1 MRFELF
7 VALRYLFAR
16 RKQAFIYIISAMS
29 VLGVA
34 IGVAALVVVLGVY
47 NGFTTDIRDKIL
59 GANAHIIVSGPLAAL
74 TAPPSDADFEKMRGG
89 EAPELSGMAAVLRRI
104 NATPGVVG
112 STPFLY
118 AEGMLSS
125 PRGVKGVV
133 LRGIDPK
140 TAPDVLTMLDNLSS
154 GSVADLN
161 ASVEGAPPG
170 VLIGKELAQRL
181 GLVVG
186 SRVNLLSP
194 SGQKTTA
201 GFQPRI
207 RPYKVAGIFQ
217 TGMFEYDSSLGFISL
232 AAARDLLGLPSDQ
245 ISGIE
250 VTVKDVYKADT
261 VAAALQKELG
271 PLASV
276 RTWMDMN
283 ANLFAALKLEKIDVF
298 DLYVPIVEDV
308 DYPIAFEDAKELVKK
323 ATLPLGEEYQKLLDR
338 AFAERW
344 VDVYENDGKQSGAF
358 SCGVFGVH
366 PYVLMNFAGTL
377 NDAFTL
383 AHELGHS
390 MHSWFSDTTQ
400 DYVNHDYRIMVAEVA
415 STVNEVLL
423 TKYLLKT
430 ETDEKRRAYILNHF
444 LESFRTT
451 LYRQTLFAEF
461 ERKAHDLYAA
471 GQPLTATSLNKVY
484 HDLEATYYDGIGIDA
499 DIDPEW
505 SYIPHFYRA
514 FYVYQYAT
522 GFSSAVAIAEHILTT
537 GDASGYLKFL
547 TTGGSDYP
555 LEELKIAGVDLTKP
569 DTVRSALRVFDE
581 TIDEL
586 AKILL

>member
-207 RPYKVAGIFQ
+207 RPYRVAGIFQ

-283 ANLFAALKLEKIDVF
+283 ANLFAALKLEKIGMFILLAMVVLIGSF
-298 DLYVPIVEDV
+298 SIVTTLVMLVMEKTHD
-308 DYPIAFEDAKELVKK
+308 IAILMSMG
-323 ATLPLGEEYQKLLDR
+323 ATKGMIRRIFMLQGTIIGVVGTLLG
-338 AFAERW
+338 
-344 VDVYENDGKQSGAF
+344 
-358 SCGVFGVH
+358 
-366 PYVLMNFAGTL
+366 YVL
-377 NDAFTL
+377 
-383 AHELGHS
+383 
-390 MHSWFSDTTQ
+390 
-400 DYVNHDYRIMVAEVA
+400 
-415 STVNEVLL
+415 
-423 TKYLLKT
+423 
-430 ETDEKRRAYILNHF
+430 
-444 LESFRTT
+444 
-451 LYRQTLFAEF
+451 
-461 ERKAHDLYAA
+461 
-471 GQPLTATSLNKVY
+471 
-484 HDLEATYYDGIGIDA
+484 GIGLALLLQRYQFIKLPPGVYTL
-499 DIDPEW
+499 DIVVVGV
-505 SYIPHFYRA
+505 SAMTLCFL
-514 FYVYQYAT
+514 AT
-522 GFSSAVAIAEHILTT
+522 IYPARQASSLEPAE
-537 GDASGYLKFL
+537 
-547 TTGGSDYP
+547 
-555 LEELKIAGVDLTKP
+555 
-569 DTVRSALRVFDE
+569 ALRFE
-581 TIDEL
+581 
-586 AKILL
+586 

>member
-59 GANAHIIVSGPLAAL
+59 GANAHIIGFRVRWRRSPRRLRMRTSKKCAAAKPPNSPAWRLCSGASTPL
-74 TAPPSDADFEKMRGG
+74 
-89 EAPELSGMAAVLRRI
+89 
-104 NATPGVVG
+104 PGVVG

-154 GSVADLN
+154 GSVAGLN

-261 VAAALQKELG
+261 VAGRPPKGARPSG
-271 PLASV
+271 FRPD
-276 RTWMDMN
+276 MDGHERQS
-283 ANLFAALKLEKIDVF
+283 LRR
-298 DLYVPIVEDV
+298 VE
-308 DYPIAFEDAKELVKK
+308 A
-323 ATLPLGEEYQKLLDR
+323 
-338 AFAERW
+338 
-344 VDVYENDGKQSGAF
+344 
-358 SCGVFGVH
+358 
-366 PYVLMNFAGTL
+366 
-377 NDAFTL
+377 
-383 AHELGHS
+383 
-390 MHSWFSDTTQ
+390 
-400 DYVNHDYRIMVAEVA
+400 
-415 STVNEVLL
+415 
-423 TKYLLKT
+423 
-430 ETDEKRRAYILNHF
+430 
-444 LESFRTT
+444 
-451 LYRQTLFAEF
+451 
-461 ERKAHDLYAA
+461 
-471 GQPLTATSLNKVY
+471 
-484 HDLEATYYDGIGIDA
+484 
-499 DIDPEW
+499 
-505 SYIPHFYRA
+505 
-514 FYVYQYAT
+514 
-522 GFSSAVAIAEHILTT
+522 
-537 GDASGYLKFL
+537 
-547 TTGGSDYP
+547 
-555 LEELKIAGVDLTKP
+555 
-569 DTVRSALRVFDE
+569 
-581 TIDEL
+581 
-586 AKILL
+586 